1 MLCWLQQLGKILI
14 YSGSN
19 IRRLKETLEMDKS
32 VFQLRHNLS
41 KHNAKGT
48 TYAANTVHKIVLL
61 QYSQTS
67 DITEQDM
74 I

>member
-1 MLCWLQQLGKILI
+1 MLRWLQQLGKILI

-19 IRRLKETLEMDKS
+19 IRRLKETFEMDKS

-41 KHNAKGT
+41 THNAKGT
-48 TYAANTVHKIVLL
+48 TCAANTVHKIVLL

-67 DITEQDM
+67 DITAQDM

>member
-19 IRRLKETLEMDKS
+19 IRRLKETLDMDKS
-32 VFQLRHNLS
+32 VFYLRHNLS
-41 KHNAKGT
+41 KHNANGT
-48 TYAANTVHKIVLL
+48 TRAANTVHKIVLL
-61 QYSQTS
+61 QYSRTS
-67 DITEQDM
+67 DISEQDM